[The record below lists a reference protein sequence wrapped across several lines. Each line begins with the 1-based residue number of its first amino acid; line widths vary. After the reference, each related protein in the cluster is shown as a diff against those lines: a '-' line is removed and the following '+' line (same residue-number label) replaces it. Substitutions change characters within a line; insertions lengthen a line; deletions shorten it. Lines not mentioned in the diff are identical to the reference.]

1 MKHLKLVLLSVI
13 TLGGCASSY
22 DTQQST
28 LAVDDRI
35 PVLQASVSNPY
46 PKCDT
51 TKEHRRVANL
61 SVERSERVYLQEGAL
76 CQRSD

>member
-1 MKHLKLVLLSVI
+1 MKHFFLVFLPLAALS
-13 TLGGCASSY
+13 GCVSSY

-35 PVLQASVSNPY
+35 DVLQASVSNPY
-46 PKCDT
+46 PECDAA
-51 TKEHRRVANL
+51 KEYRRVANL
-61 SVERSERVYLQEGAL
+61 SVDRSERVYLQEGAL